1 MVSNSLAGIPSFR
14 DMIEVERERDLVAA
28 AVPAATADCLVSVGG
43 GIAMHDVE
51 AEKSRSKEENG
62 SQEEECEVSSEFVA
76 GAASSNSG
84 PVPDGAT
91 RIVIVSKQS
100 EGDHSSDK

>member
-1 MVSNSLAGIPSFR
+1 M
-14 DMIEVERERDLVAA
+14 
-28 AVPAATADCLVSVGG
+28 GG
-43 GIAMHDVE
+43 TYK
-51 AEKSRSKEENG
+51 KSRSKEEDG

-91 RIVIVSKQS
+91 RIVILFHVSYLS
-100 EGDHSSDK
+100 HTE